1 MRAAR
6 ARLHSLNCRNN
17 GSGAG
22 PASVVGVRLR
32 RLHVPED
39 LSLTRLLGR
48 LDSFPAARFCQL
60 SRQTGFLG
68 WEVTPSPSRVASKNG
83 GL

>member
-6 ARLHSLNCRNN
+6 ARLHSLHRRNN

-22 PASVVGVRLR
+22 PASVVGFRLR
-32 RLHVPED
+32 RLHVPEY

-48 LDSFPAARFCQL
+48 LDSFSAALETDFEAFMRIVWLKKCL
-60 SRQTGFLG
+60 
-68 WEVTPSPSRVASKNG
+68 
-83 GL
+83 

>member
-6 ARLHSLNCRNN
+6 ARLHSLNRRNN

-32 RLHVPED
+32 GLHAPEY
-39 LSLTRLLGR
+39 LNLTRLLGR
-48 LDSFPAARFCQL
+48 LGSFSAALETGFDALRRDHGGPAAPGV
-60 SRQTGFLG
+60 S
-68 WEVTPSPSRVASKNG
+68 
-83 GL
+83 